1 MIRNLEGRVAVVT
14 GGASGIGLA
23 LVERFV
29 AEGMSVV
36 LADIEAPRL
45 DAEVARL
52 SEAGANV
59 RGVVTDVSDADSVL
73 RLADMAVAEFGA
85 VHLLCNNAGVES
97 GAEFLDV
104 PLETWRWVLG
114 VNFFGVLNGMRSFL
128 PILEAQDEAHI
139 VNTASLSALAA
150 GALTFGPYVASKF
163 AILGVSENLHAEL
176 AARESCVGISVLAP
190 GPVKTQMT
198 QSERNRPQSV
208 PSTAGNELRRELMS
222 QLSATVDAVGLEPSD
237 VAEMVVNAV
246 RDDRFFILPH
256 PEKAVDAVRKRLRWM
271 ETNESPGVRRAGD

>member
-1 MIRNLEGRVAVVT
+1 MIADLRGRVAVVT

-23 LVERFV
+23 LAERFI
-29 AEGMSVV
+29 ANGMSVMI
-36 LADIEAPRL
+36 ADIEADRL

-52 SEAGANV
+52 REGGADV
-59 RGVVTDVSDADSVL
+59 RGTVTDVSDPVSVQALADST
-73 RLADMAVAEFGA
+73 VASFGA

-97 GAEFLDV
+97 GANFLEV

-128 PILEAQDEAHI
+128 PILEAQDCAHI

-150 GALTFGPYVASKF
+150 GAPTFGPYVSSKF

-176 AARESCVGISVLAP
+176 AARQSRVGISVLLP

-198 QSERNRPQSV
+198 RSERNKPAEV
-208 PSTAGNELRRELMS
+208 PSTASNTQRQELMAK
-222 QLSATVDAVGLEPSD
+222 LAATVDEVGLEPAD
-237 VAEMVVNAV
+237 VAEMVVAAV
-246 RDDRFFILPH
+246 HEDRFFILPH
-256 PEKAVDAVRKRLRWM
+256 PDQAFQALQKRLRWM
-271 ETNESPGVRRAGD
+271 ETNESPGVRYAGD